1 MAFTFQTFPAPLKL
15 QQYIRN
21 FWFFE
26 TDSTDD
32 GYVHYATASVF
43 PKITFGLAGR
53 FYSVAENG
61 ERELLYCS
69 GLNGQT
75 NSFSRLTSGKGK
87 IQIFGAF
94 LFPHSLHGL
103 TGLPA
108 DVFTNQN
115 VDLKTIWGNDGLN
128 LEEQVLMAADN
139 LERIKLVCSFLER
152 KLKSL
157 FAIGNNKLAYAVDHL
172 LSFNGI
178 ADIKQVAGT
187 FCLSLR
193 QFERKFKA
201 MSGFSPKHFHRISRF
216 EQTTFICLQ
225 NRLNLTEIAYSFGY
239 ADQAHFT
246 HDFKNFSGFSPRT
259 YLKLAAEDVA
269 FTV

>member
-1 MAFTFQTFPAPLKL
+1 M
-15 QQYIRN
+15 
-21 FWFFE
+21 
-26 TDSTDD
+26 
-32 GYVHYATASVF
+32 YVHYATASIF
-43 PKITFGLAGR
+43 PKITFGLAGK
-53 FYSVAENG
+53 FYSVSEYG
-61 ERELLYCS
+61 KMELLYRS
-69 GLNGQT
+69 GFNGQT
-75 NSFSRLTSGKGK
+75 NSFSKLVAGKGK
-87 IQIFGAF
+87 IQIFGVF
-94 LFPHSLHGL
+94 LFPHSLYEL

-115 VDLKTIWGNDGLN
+115 VDIKIIWGNDGDN
-128 LEEQVLMAADN
+128 LEEKVLIAANN

-157 FAIGNNKLAYAVDHL
+157 TAIGNNKLVYAADHL
-172 LSFNGI
+172 SSINGVP
-178 ADIKQVAGT
+178 DIKQVAGE

-216 EQTTFICLQ
+216 EQATFICLQ
-225 NRLNLTEIAYSFGY
+225 NRLNLTEVAYNFGY

-259 YLKLAAEDVA
+259 YLKIAAEDLA